1 MFVLCLVYI
10 CISIVGVSEG
20 RTVQAMTG
28 SDVSFSFN
36 LTNVTNDIHILHE
49 KSLFISV
56 WPEKSFVPV
65 HKEPDKVRVVLNVS
79 SGERII
85 VMISL
90 LNITKKNAGIYS
102 VTQASESE
110 TITDSLL
117 LQVIEGKTVQ
127 AVIGRNVSFS
137 FTLSNLTTDTF
148 FILHDTSLFSSV
160 WPSKSVCIQHEDP
173 ENTRV
178 SVYKSSG
185 KTTTVTVIL
194 LNITKKHDGIYTA
207 AEQSNLEYVMDGIF
221 LKTIDDSMIPR
232 IVIVHHLDLDL
243 SLVLQCL
250 TNSSNSGYILWK
262 LNTSHIEN
270 FTRYSQNNAYLSIS
284 NLTAEDQYNSYTCS
298 EQESGLESD
307 PYRIKAFGPTF
318 INFTPKNIEVSERES
333 VNVSCISDCTP
344 VCTTKWTKRDR
355 VSGTETDI
363 SAIPMLYITNIT
375 RQDAGAYRCRVQNV
389 ISDTAYTNVLAL
401 DVVYGPDE
409 ILMNASDTFIEV
421 DELKPISISC
431 SSNCFPPCHIQWS
444 HSNKPLYGED
454 LWSNNLPQGGN
465 FTCHAV
471 NVKNVNASISRTISI
486 TLKSGTGFYTITTM
500 EVNSDA
506 TATELRI
513 NRFLLYLVIVMGIF
527 IFTGIGV
534 CVLRK
539 FVKCP
544 CLARIPDSVQ
554 FQDIGEVYPLQG
566 NSSEGY
572 WTIISNAE
580 GNLSTQLETN
590 TSHINDQTPFSD
602 KTVEVITWDASPQ
615 FPRTDGYIHA
625 IHSDPVNTGLM
636 TAYDKTDT

>member
-1 MFVLCLVYI
+1 
-10 CISIVGVSEG
+10 
-20 RTVQAMTG
+20 MTG

-36 LTNVTNDIHILHE
+36 LTNVTNVIHILHE

-56 WPEKSFVPV
+56 WPAKTFVPV

-90 LNITKKNAGIYS
+90 LNITKQNAGIYS
-102 VTQASESE
+102 VAQASESV
-110 TITDSLL
+110 TIKDSLL

-127 AVIGRNVSFS
+127 AVIGRNVSFF
-137 FTLSNLTTDTF
+137 FTLSNLTKDTF

-160 WPSKSVCIQHEDP
+160 WPSKSVCIPHEDP

-178 SVYKSSG
+178 SVYTSSG

-194 LNITKKHDGIYTA
+194 LNITKKDDGIYTA
-207 AEQSNLEYVMDGIF
+207 AEQLNLEYIMDGIF
-221 LKTIDDSMIPR
+221 LKTIDGSMIPR
-232 IVIVHHLDLDL
+232 IAIVHHLDLDL

-250 TNSSNSGYILWK
+250 TNSSYSGYILWK
-262 LNTSHIEN
+262 LNNSHIEN

-307 PYRIKAFGPTF
+307 PYRLKAFGPTF

-344 VCTTKWTKRDR
+344 VCTFKWTKRDR

-375 RQDAGAYRCRVQNV
+375 RQDAGAYKCRVQNV
-389 ISDTAYTNVLAL
+389 ISGTAYTNVLAL

-421 DELKPISISC
+421 DELNPISISC

-444 HSNKPLYGED
+444 HSNKHWYGED
-454 LWSNNLPQGGN
+454 LWSDNLPQGGN
-465 FTCHAV
+465 VTCHAV
-471 NVKNVNASISRTISI
+471 NVRNINASISRTISI
-486 TLKSGTGFYTITTM
+486 ILKS
-500 EVNSDA
+500 
-506 TATELRI
+506 ELRI

-636 TAYDKTDT
+636 TAYDKTDTSCNDDVFTELVKM